1 MSVLEIRGLTK
12 TFPGVT
18 ALEDVSLSAEA
29 GEIHGLVGENGA
41 GKSTL
46 VKILAGVHRPSAG
59 SFLIDGVERN
69 FSSPRDASQ
78 TVGVVHQERELVP
91 HFTGWENLFLGLEPT
106 YAGFLKKRE
115 MRATAKGF
123 LETYGQGL
131 GIDMD
136 APAHTLSSGQQEMLT
151 IMKVLFRNPKIIIF
165 DEPTA
170 PLSMRECEILFALVR
185 DLKRKGLA
193 ILYISHHLEE
203 VLSLCDRIS
212 VLRNGRYVETVD
224 AAATKEADLIR
235 LMISRDMEEQYP
247 KVPSRPGDIVFEAAG
262 FSSPHGHLRNVSF
275 AIRSGEIVGFA
286 GLVGA
291 GRTEL
296 AEAIFSGCSREAG
309 TIRLSGEEFSPRSP
323 KDSIRQGI
331 VMIPENRREHGLLT
345 QMSVYENLILPQ
357 LEGLSRMGF
366 VRGKAAARHVVSA
379 IGRLSIRAAS
389 HTQSVATLSGGNQQK
404 VSVGKWFGLPAA
416 LWIFDEPTQ
425 GIDVDAKRE
434 LYDIMGHLAQQ
445 GAAVWFISSDLRELL
460 AIADRLYVM
469 KDRKIVGE
477 TRPPY
482 DADAVLGMMMGET
495 TA

>member
-59 SFLIDGVERN
+59 SFLIDGAERR
-69 FSSPRDASQ
+69 FGSPKDASEL
-78 TVGVVHQERELVP
+78 VGVVHQERELVP

-115 MRATAKGF
+115 MRATAMRF
-123 LETYGQGL
+123 LETYGRGL
-131 GIDMD
+131 DIDMG

-170 PLSMRECEILFALVR
+170 PLSVRECEILFALVR

-212 VLRNGRYVETVD
+212 VLRNGRYVATVD

-235 LMISRDMEEQYP
+235 LMISRDMKEQYP
-247 KVPSRPGDIVFEAAG
+247 KLPCRAGDVVFAAEG
-262 FSSPHGHLRNVSF
+262 YASARDRIRDISF
-275 AIRSGEIVGFA
+275 NIRSGEIVGFA

-296 AEAIFSGCSREAG
+296 AEALFTGSARDAG
-309 TIRLSGEEFSPRSP
+309 TVRLKGRDFRSHSP
-323 KDSIRQGI
+323 KDSIRQGM

-357 LEGLSRMGF
+357 LEGLSSIGF
-366 VRGKAAARHVVSA
+366 LRRRAAERQVRSA
-379 IGRLSIRAAS
+379 VERLSIKVSSPA
-389 HTQSVATLSGGNQQK
+389 QSVSTLSGGNQQK

-434 LYDIMGHLAQQ
+434 LYDIMGHLAQE

-477 TRPPY
+477 CVPPFNP
-482 DADAVLGMMMGET
+482 DGVLGMMMGEK